1 MFVLLFYCH
10 IWKLIIQCPN
20 ISCHLSCDKINNSS
34 NRNQTNATFLC
45 WMRNILCYI
54 CRAKF
59 GEIHH
64 FILNE
69 IIFYQLIYHF
79 IIPTRFEIT
88 SKEGFCTATQVLFL
102 KHIFSQL
109 KRTVEKANSIH
120 SLLHPFLLVMHIQ
133 FFLGKY
139 PLYLQCSGQIPDL
152 CNYTQSD
159 YIIAGFFFLFFGEGI
174 PFPWVVW
181 ECCKCCSSQQ
191 EQKGRGFPSVER
203 WRTACVQFAKR
214 LEILWGERCY
224 VNVRSPLLSGV
235 QMHPGLW

>member
-1 MFVLLFYCH
+1 
-10 IWKLIIQCPN
+10 
-20 ISCHLSCDKINNSS
+20 
-34 NRNQTNATFLC
+34 
-45 WMRNILCYI
+45 MRNILCYI

-79 IIPTRFEIT
+79 IIPTHFEIT

-139 PLYLQCSGQIPDL
+139 PLYLQCSGQIPDF
-152 CNYTQSD
+152 CNYTQPD
-159 YIIAGFFFLFFGEGI
+159 YIIARFFFSLFWRGNPLSLSCLGVLQVLLLSAGAEREGI
-174 PFPWVVW
+174 S
-181 ECCKCCSSQQ
+181 KCG
-191 EQKGRGFPSVER
+191 EVEDSL
-203 WRTACVQFAKR
+203 C
-214 LEILWGERCY
+214 
-224 VNVRSPLLSGV
+224 
-235 QMHPGLW
+235 